1 MIVETL
7 GEAFKQLDLA
17 GDLNGDQETSVGGD
31 VSAAKIGFDATG
43 LGVIRGLT
51 SKFDSATLCIHAGNA
66 PSSFFVFIFN

>member
-43 LGVIRGLT
+43 LGGSLS
-51 SKFDSATLCIHAGNA
+51 SKLAGWVEFGFL
-66 PSSFFVFIFN
+66 FFFFL